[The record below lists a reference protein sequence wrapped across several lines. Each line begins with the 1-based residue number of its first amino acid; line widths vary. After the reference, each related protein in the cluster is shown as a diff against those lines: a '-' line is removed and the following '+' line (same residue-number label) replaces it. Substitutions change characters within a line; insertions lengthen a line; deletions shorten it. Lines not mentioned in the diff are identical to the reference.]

1 MWRWWCALLALCAA
15 SVCLAG
21 GPALPAEAQ
30 AGDLVFRRGT
40 ESVSAMVLAIDGGQ
54 FSHVGMLVGRPG
66 TWQVVHATPSEVPG
80 RADGVVVDALSFFL
94 DPVRSRDYAVY
105 RVDAPDALRA
115 AAVGEALGQRGTRFR
130 MADPAGTYCTRLV
143 WEAWRRAGVDLEVR
157 FTRLALPLMQGDYL
171 LPTPL
176 SRSPRL
182 RRLALPQDA
191 EG

>member
-1 MWRWWCALLALCAA
+1 MRRWVSALLALCAA
-15 SVCLAG
+15 SACLA
-21 GPALPAEAQ
+21 GPALPIDAQ
-30 AGDLVFRRGT
+30 PGDLVFRRGT

-66 TWQVVHATPSEVPG
+66 AWQVVHATPAEVPG
-80 RADGVVVDALSFFL
+80 RADGVVVDTLSFFL
-94 DPVRSRDYAVY
+94 DPVRSRGYAVY

-115 AAVGEALGQRGTRFR
+115 AAVGEALGQRGARFR
-130 MADPAGTYCTRLV
+130 IADPAGTYCTRLV
-143 WEAWRRAGVDLEVR
+143 WEAWRRAGVDLQVR

-182 RRLALPQDA
+182 RRLALPADA

>member
-1 MWRWWCALLALCAA
+1 MRRWWCALLALCAA

-21 GPALPAEAQ
+21 SPTLPAEAQ
-30 AGDLVFRRGT
+30 AGDLIFRRGT
-40 ESVSAMVLAIDGGQ
+40 ESVSAMVLAIDGGP

-66 TWQVVHATPSEVPG
+66 AWQVVHATPSEVPG

-94 DPVRSRDYAVY
+94 DPVRSRGYAVY